1 VNESRGVSSPR
12 PRPRPATRGPPRQG
26 GVALEDLQQGPAA
39 RPSPRPLLSS
49 TGGLHTGERSNEIR
63 CGFDWAGT
71 CPPTTGPGGH
81 QTGWSPEKRAG
92 CVQVSLGGPTQNDPQ
107 CPRDGLGAPGVLDLV
122 LGEGEVRQGVVGA
135 EAGRKAKTEK
145 PTNSHPA
152 RCTGGGEPAV
162 RVGTHQGAGKSI
174 TFVCWHLSAA
184 PLGAKGIWGGGPD
197 RPALYRQLLPIPRHR
212 VSPGPPPR
220 LKRRVLARRRQ
231 PWSAM
236 VFPERR
242 RTCSTVFV
250 RKHRACAMHPSAPGA
265 PTLRRSAGRGLP
277 NGPEWA
283 VSSVC
288 CVNHASC
295 RGLACSAAES
305 GRTA

>member
-212 VSPGPPPR
+212 VSPGPPPSSSEAEGLSEKAAAVVGDGVPGEAEDLQHGVRPQAPR
-220 LKRRVLARRRQ
+220 LRHAPVG
-231 PWSAM
+231 PGG
-236 VFPERR
+236 PHTPEERR
-242 RTCSTVFV
+242 AGTAE
-250 RKHRACAMHPSAPGA
+250 RAGMG
-265 PTLRRSAGRGLP
+265 GII
-277 NGPEWA
+277 
-283 VSSVC
+283 SVLC
-288 CVNHASC
+288 QP
-295 RGLACSAAES
+295 RIMP
-305 GRTA
+305 